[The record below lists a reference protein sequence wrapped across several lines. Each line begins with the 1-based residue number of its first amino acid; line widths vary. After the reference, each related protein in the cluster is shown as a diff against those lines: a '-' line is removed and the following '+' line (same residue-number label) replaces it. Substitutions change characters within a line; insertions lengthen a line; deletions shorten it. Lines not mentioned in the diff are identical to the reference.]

1 MSIPASIQLLDQWK
15 IITLKYKQQ
24 KTKFDIPHINNDPF
38 TITSV
43 TLTGRQLKLNI
54 RPLDTV
60 LDIKKEI
67 YKQDGLPLDQQQIV
81 FNGVRLHDDKMI
93 YDCGIEEN
101 ARIHLILRLRGGM
114 FHATS
119 SRADFKELKYDIEY
133 NNQLQ
138 KALEIVQSMQNI
150 YGHLELLDS
159 LRSQI
164 VECRKSELQE
174 LVDILNTYYI
184 SI

>member
-1 MSIPASIQLLDQWK
+1 MSISASMQLLDQWK
-15 IITLKYKQQ
+15 TITLKYKQQ
-24 KTKFDIPHINNDPF
+24 KTKFDPHINNDPF

-43 TLTGRQLKLNI
+43 TLTGRQLKLNVH
-54 RPLDTV
+54 PLDTV

-81 FNGVRLHDDKMI
+81 FNGVRLHDDKI
-93 YDCGIEEN
+93 VYECGIEEN

-114 FHATS
+114 FHVTS
-119 SRADFKELKYDIEY
+119 SRTDFNEYDMEY

-138 KALEIVQSMQNI
+138 KALQIVQSMQNM
-150 YGHLELLDS
+150 YGHMELLDS

-164 VECRKSELQE
+164 VEYSKSELQE